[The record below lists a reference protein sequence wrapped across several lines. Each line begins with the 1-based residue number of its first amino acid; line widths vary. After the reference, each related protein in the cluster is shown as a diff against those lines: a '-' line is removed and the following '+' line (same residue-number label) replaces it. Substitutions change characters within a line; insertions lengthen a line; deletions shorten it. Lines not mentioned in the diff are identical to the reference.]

1 MQRIFLS
8 WTRAIAAAVAAAVYL
23 VVELI
28 SPSPRLVHM
37 LLMLA
42 ASAVAGVAYRLATLR
57 FSRTS
62 ILRVALP
69 IDTLLIAGMTVALE
83 RPGLLAIAY
92 MWSIALA
99 ALLLGP
105 RETLANTL
113 FAMVCAGVVPYAA
126 GHAIDSVIVV
136 TDVLVL
142 ALVGGLLSLLPISVE
157 RAEET
162 LERDARIDAAALAI
176 AERMRSTLD
185 FDEIVD
191 YALDE
196 MARATGSSRALL
208 RLVEDGGVR
217 LVQRLR
223 DGVEPMDGGPSY
235 AKRLVQET
243 RRPLVVRN
251 PAEVANDPQLEAY
264 MAAAGAQAI
273 IAYPLLEGGRVVG
286 VIGFHDDEPRRWDD
300 AIALL
305 DRVAPQ
311 VAAAL
316 AQARLFARQRET
328 VERLEELAKIR
339 EELVATVSHELR
351 TPLTTTI
358 GFLRTLNR
366 TDTDFTGEQRQEF
379 LDLALAQAE
388 RLAALVND
396 LLELTRV
403 ERGALPLE
411 PRTVDLV
418 DVVRDVCETA
428 PGLPVLELEPQL
440 PARVDPGRIRQVLE
454 NLVTNA
460 YRHGDGDVTI
470 RGSRV
475 DGRVCLSICDQGDD
489 IPADVIPHLFVPF
502 ARWGTSEGSG
512 LGLAIARGLVEAH
525 GGTLEYRPSRDGR
538 PHEFVVELPAA

>member
-42 ASAVAGVAYRLATLR
+42 ASAVAGVAYRLATHR

-69 IDTLLIAGMTVALE
+69 VDTLLIAGMTVALE

-92 MWSIALA
+92 FWSIALA

-105 RETLANTL
+105 RETLLNML
-113 FAMVCAGVVPYAA
+113 FAMVCAAVVPYIDA
-126 GHAIDSVIVV
+126 GHAIDYVIVV

-142 ALVGGLLSLLPISVE
+142 GLIGGLLSLLPISVE
-157 RAEET
+157 QAEQA
-162 LERDARIDAAALAI
+162 LEREARVDAAALAI
-176 AERMRSTLD
+176 AERMRSSLD
-185 FDEIVD
+185 FGEIVD

-196 MARATGSSRALL
+196 MGRATGAARALL
-208 RLVEDGGVR
+208 RVTDDGR
-217 LVQRLR
+217 AELIQRLR
-223 DGVEPMDGGPSY
+223 DGVPPIDGSPSY
-235 AKRLVQET
+235 PKQLVQQS
-243 RRPLVVRN
+243 RRPVVIHHRGE
-251 PAEVANDPQLEAY
+251 ARDPEMLAY
-264 MAAAGAQAI
+264 MQHTGAHAI
-273 IAYPLLEGGRVVG
+273 VAYPLLEGGRVTG
-286 VIGFHDDEPRRWDD
+286 VIGFHDLQPRSWED
-300 AIALL
+300 AMPLL

-311 VAAAL
+311 LAAAL
-316 AQARLFARQRET
+316 SQARLFARQRET
-328 VERLEELAKIR
+328 VERLEDLARIR

-366 TDTDFTGEQRQEF
+366 TDTDFTPEQRQEF
-379 LDLALAQAE
+379 IDLALSQAE
-388 RLAALVND
+388 RLADLVND
-396 LLELTRV
+396 LLELTKV

-411 PRTVDLV
+411 PQAVDLV
-418 DVVRDVCETA
+418 EVVRDVCDTA
-428 PGLPVLELEPQL
+428 PGLPVLELEPHL
-440 PARVDPGRIRQVLE
+440 PARVDPRRMRQVLE

-460 YRHGDGDVTI
+460 YRHGTGDVTI
-470 RGSRV
+470 SGTRV
-475 DGRVCLSICDQGDD
+475 GGRVCISISDQGDD
-489 IPADVIPHLFVPF
+489 IPAEVIPHLFVPF

-525 GGTLEYRPSRDGR
+525 GGTLEYRSSRDGR
-538 PHEFVVELPAA
+538 PHEFVVDLPAA